1 MFFIIASGFIGPAIL
16 GIVSQIMNSMS
27 SPEMG
32 FTLPLEAIGNISLA
46 FVAIQAIVSGL
57 GIGIIRE
64 GKFSAGFKYSAMLA
78 ILGEIIFLVAT
89 RVQISGLGFI

>member
-1 MFFIIASGFIGPAIL
+1 
-16 GIVSQIMNSMS
+16 
-27 SPEMG
+27 
-32 FTLPLEAIGNISLA
+32 
-46 FVAIQAIVSGL
+46 L